1 MIFKHFDWE
10 RACSQFPTIPQ
21 PPRHTLPP
29 GKYSPPPNAE
39 QPFYL
44 SSVYF
49 WGFFSIL
56 YIQLFISY
64 QNNQIDDVQITRIF
78 TYPQQKLSPRFLSA
92 TNPQNRIKLLF
103 SSQAVCFKSLFLLK
117 KVERERNYDGIQSPI
132 DLLFLQISIHKQNS
146 FILLLIPQILDF
158 WESFNLTC

>member
-1 MIFKHFDWE
+1 MILKHFDWE

-44 SSVYF
+44 SSIF
-49 WGFFSIL
+49 WGFFSRSCISSSL
-56 YIQLFISY
+56 YPTKIIRLM
-64 QNNQIDDVQITRIF
+64 IF
-78 TYPQQKLSPRFLSA
+78 RLLESLPIPSKTFPRFLSA
-92 TNPQNRIKLLF
+92 TNPQNRIKLFF

-146 FILLLIPQILDF
+146 FILLLIPEILDF